1 MDSDF
6 FGAFVKSLSVVAASE
21 VGDKT
26 FFIAAVLA
34 MKHPRWLVS
43 LVSTRTQIC
52 AALAIQIRRVL
63 PVVCHQKQAHVI

>member
-1 MDSDF
+1 MDGDF

-34 MKHPRWLVS
+34 MKHPRWLV
-43 LVSTRTQIC
+43 RHAFARKQISPDM
-52 AALAIQIRRVL
+52 QHW
-63 PVVCHQKQAHVI
+63 PGTP